1 MEGKEICGKSDAG
14 YRSLAAADCFEFRS
28 AAVGRVIRREG
39 GRRNRCFM
47 ALGRGRERK
56 TAVVDHRG
64 GGGLFVV
71 GGLISVKE
79 EIGAMDFLVWRRT
92 RTPSFGKQD
101 KPNLSQFP
109 ELSHTVFL
117 F

>member
-1 MEGKEICGKSDAG
+1 
-14 YRSLAAADCFEFRS
+14 
-28 AAVGRVIRREG
+28 
-39 GRRNRCFM
+39 M

-79 EIGAMDFLVWRRT
+79 EIGAMDFLVGRRT
-92 RTPSFGKQD
+92 RTPSFSKQD

>member
-14 YRSLAAADCFEFRS
+14 YRSPPQIVSNSD
-28 AAVGRVIRREG
+28 RRLLDVSLG
-39 GRRNRCFM
+39 GREEKSRCFM

-56 TAVVDHRG
+56 TAVVDHR

-79 EIGAMDFLVWRRT
+79 EIGAMDFLVGRRT

-101 KPNLSQFP
+101 KPNLNQFP